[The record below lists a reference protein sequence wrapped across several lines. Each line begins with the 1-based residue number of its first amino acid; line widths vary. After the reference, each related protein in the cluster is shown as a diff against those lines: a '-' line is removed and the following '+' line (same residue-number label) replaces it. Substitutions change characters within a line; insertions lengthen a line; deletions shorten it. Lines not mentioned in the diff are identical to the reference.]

1 MKVARTVDS
10 FCIIP
15 LGINASLFK
24 SVIIFGELLYVCFV
38 YLILLLG
45 KASFVLIKCLVILK
59 VIYFVYLSVE
69 LFLIHFESFLVSH
82 LSLPLA
88 ELIFSIL
95 WWD

>member
-15 LGINASLFK
+15 LCINASLFK
-24 SVIIFGELLYVCFV
+24 SVIMFGELLYVCFV

-82 LSLPLA
+82 LPLPLA
-88 ELIFSIL
+88 ELPYLFE
-95 WWD
+95 